1 MRDQTGADRR
11 HPAGARAGTGASSSE
26 EAGTQWSPSAG
37 VDLDAGPKILE
48 RPDHSLSRGDLS
60 PETLKVLYRLHKSGY
75 QAFLVG
81 GGVRDLLL
89 GLRPKDFDVAT
100 NARPQEIRRLFR
112 NSRTIG
118 RRFRLVHVFFR
129 GEIVEVATFRASP
142 GLPDSPED
150 WEESIEEVEE
160 DEEETA
166 GPVPPA
172 GRHEAVFGTPA
183 EDARRRD
190 FTVNALFYNIAD
202 FSIIDYVG
210 GISDLKARVIR
221 TIGDPEQRFEE
232 DPVRMMR
239 ALEYKVR
246 LGFDIDSQTTEAI
259 SRQCRLISE
268 ASAPRL
274 TYELLETLRSGKA
287 AGIFEAWR
295 QAGLVEYAFPDLPHD
310 SAGVTIAGVLEK
322 VDGSIISGRTL
333 ATPSLLGGFYLAR
346 FFDLV
351 GENTAHDGRIDNAGL
366 LDALR
371 DLVAP
376 AGASMH
382 LPNQTMH
389 LIQQGLFT
397 LTKMRKVPERG
408 RQVLKLARQD
418 YFPVAWELH
427 GLAAALGLVS
437 PDIHEGWRKALN
449 RIGRKDRAEDSR
461 TEGEVRR
468 RPGHRR
474 RPRGRRRR

>member
-1 MRDQTGADRR
+1 M
-11 HPAGARAGTGASSSE
+11 
-26 EAGTQWSPSAG
+26 
-37 VDLDAGPKILE
+37 
-48 RPDHSLSRGDLS
+48 SRGDLS

-142 GLPDSPED
+142 EPPEGPDD
-150 WEESIEEVEE
+150 WEESIEEA
-160 DEEETA
+160 EEEA
-166 GPVPPA
+166 AEPPLPSS
-172 GRHEAVFGTPA
+172 RPEVVYGTPA

-202 FSIIDYVG
+202 FTIIDYVG
-210 GISDLKARVIR
+210 GIRDLEAGVIR

-246 LGFDIDSQTTEAI
+246 LGFEVERRTTDAI
-259 SRQCRLISE
+259 SRQYNLIAE
-268 ASAPRL
+268 ASPPRL
-274 TYELLETLRSGKA
+274 TYELLETLRSGAA
-287 AGIFEAWR
+287 AGIIEAWR
-295 QAGLVEYAFPDLPHD
+295 KAGLVAHAFPDLPVHAPD
-310 SAGVTIAGVLEK
+310 VIRVLEI
-322 VDGSIISGRTL
+322 VDRGIASGRAF
-333 ATPSLLGGFYLAR
+333 ATPTLLGGFFLPR

-351 GENTAHDGRIDNAGL
+351 STTSSGDGRIDNVAL
-366 LDALR
+366 LDKLR
-371 DLVAP
+371 ELVAP

-382 LPNQTMH
+382 LPNQTLH

-427 GLAAALGLVS
+427 GLAAALHLVS
-437 PDIHEGWRKALN
+437 AETREGWMRAVQ
-449 RIGRKDRAEDSR
+449 RVGTKDREDEPR
-461 TEGEVRR
+461 PEGEA
-468 RPGHRR
+468 RR
-474 RPRGRRRR
+474 RPRGPRRPRRRRRK

>member
-1 MRDQTGADRR
+1 MRD
-11 HPAGARAGTGASSSE
+11 PAGADDRRAVQARAETGETSSE
-26 EAGTQWSPSAG
+26 RVVANGSPAGGIDRVPEPRI
-37 VDLDAGPKILE
+37 LD
-48 RPDHSLSRGDLS
+48 RPDHRLSRGDLS
-60 PETLKVLYRLHKSGY
+60 PEALKVLYRLHRSGY

-129 GEIVEVATFRASP
+129 GEIIEVATFRASP
-142 GLPDSPED
+142 DPPESPED
-150 WEESIEEVEE
+150 WEEAIEE
-160 DEEETA
+160 DAEEEA
-166 GPVPPA
+166 AEPPPPQR
-172 GRHEAVFGTPA
+172 GEEGVFGTPA

-202 FSIIDYVG
+202 FSVIDYVG
-210 GISDLKARVIR
+210 GISDLESRVIR
-221 TIGDPEQRFEE
+221 TIGDPELRFEE

-239 ALEYKVR
+239 ALEYQVR
-246 LGFDIDSQTTEAI
+246 LGFEVERRTIEAI
-259 SRQCRLISE
+259 SHQHELIAE

-274 TYELLETLRSGKA
+274 TYELLETLRSGAA
-287 AGIFEAWR
+287 AGIIEAWR
-295 QAGLVEYAFPDLPHD
+295 KAGLMVSAFPDLPD
-310 SAGVTIAGVLEK
+310 RSSGITKVLEV
-322 VDGSIISGRTL
+322 VDRGIASGRPFT
-333 ATPSLLGGFYLAR
+333 TPTLLGGFFLTQ

-351 GENTAHDGRIDNAGL
+351 RLNTVDNGRIDNVAL
-366 LDALR
+366 LEGLR

-382 LPNQTMH
+382 LPNQTLH

-397 LTKMRKVPERG
+397 LTKMRRVPERG

-427 GLAAALGLVS
+427 ALAAALGFVS
-437 PDIHEGWRKALN
+437 AETHEGWRKAL
-449 RIGRKDRAEDSR
+449 GRVGKEDRPERPRQAAE
-461 TEGEVRR
+461 TKR
-468 RPGHRR
+468 RPRR
-474 RPRGRRRR
+474 RPRRRGRR